1 MLKWLAIAVLF
12 AIVLPIHG
20 QKESS
25 KSGSDKNDG
34 NSSQSP
40 SGTPSR
46 TASCVVKQEGTA
58 IECQWPEDKP
68 KSYFDRLR
76 SPENLPNI
84 GLFFVG
90 LGGVIAAVFT
100 LRAINRQAGHMETQV
115 RIMNQQVGI
124 AIEAG
129 KTAQAS
135 AELAFEQLKATVA
148 REMARLMVDPL
159 PFYPTY
165 IRYPPP
171 FQISINVTHYGETAA
186 FNVFGEGS
194 GVISDSREFP
204 QIPESKMWGISLPSI
219 IEPTDEKPIKAE
231 IWIIPPLSSDD
242 GKRIDEE
249 TLFLHIVGKIA
260 YQDYR
265 NERLTVPFWFTW
277 KAAFYS
283 PGENVPVQDFSR
295 WEVRIHPELKQEKI
309 DSHSQNPN

>member
-12 AIVLPIHG
+12 ATVLPIHG
-20 QKESS
+20 QKERS
-25 KSGSDKNDG
+25 KSGSDKNDR
-34 NSSQSP
+34 NSSQNP

-58 IECQWPEDKP
+58 IESYWPEDNP
-68 KSYFDRLR
+68 KSYFDRLI

-90 LGGVIAAVFT
+90 LGGVIAAFFT
-100 LRAINRQAGHMETQV
+100 LRAINRQAG
-115 RIMNQQVGI
+115 I

-129 KTAQAS
+129 KTAQTS
-135 AELAFEQLKATVA
+135 AQLAFEQLKATVA

-204 QIPESKMWGISLPSI
+204 QIPESEMWGISLPSI

-283 PGENVPVQDFSR
+283 PSENVPVQDFSR
-295 WEVRIHPELKQEKI
+295 WEVRIHPELKQEKT